1 MLDPTYEEIQEIT
14 DKKLKDY
21 LWSITIDILKEE
33 NIKISEPFKRFI
45 QKNIDN
51 QISLN
56 DIHHFLSLRKNQE
69 VVKPDYYAINI
80 MKWLENGLNTSFRPL
95 QILTLNVN
103 IFDQFNHQKYNID
116 NNKKEKQLMTI
127 IDQYEE
133 IKNEK
138 RTFEQKIEYIIEM
151 ILACYNLEPFQ
162 NYNLITCYLMMVHYL
177 QYNFSNVN
185 YKKLYQETKALL
197 YDILTM
203 DEKHFKKILTT
214 VLEKNSEVQVNNP
227 HL

>member
-1 MLDPTYEEIQEIT
+1 MLDPTYKEIQEIT
-14 DKKLKDY
+14 DKVLKNY

-33 NIKISEPFKRFI
+33 NLKISEAFKRFI

-69 VVKPDYYAINI
+69 IVKPDYYAINI

-103 IFDQFNHQKYNID
+103 IFDKLNHQKYNID
-116 NNKKEKQLMTI
+116 NNEKEKQLMTI
-127 IDQYEE
+127 INQYEE

-138 RTFEQKIEYIIEM
+138 RTLEQKIDFINEM
-151 ILACYNLEPFQ
+151 IFSCYEIKPFQ
-162 NYNLITCYLMMVHYL
+162 QYNLITCYLTMVHFL
-177 QYNFSNVN
+177 QYNFSKIN
-185 YKKLYQETKALL
+185 YKKLFQETNNVL
-197 YDILTM
+197 YDIQTKNK
-203 DEKHFKKILTT
+203 KHLKELLITIVK
-214 VLEKNSEVQVNNP
+214 EC
-227 HL
+227 

>member
-14 DKKLKDY
+14 NKTLKNY
-21 LWSITIDILKEE
+21 LWSITIDVLKVE
-33 NIKISEPFKRFI
+33 NLKISEPFKRFI

-51 QISLN
+51 KISLD

-103 IFDQFNHQKYNID
+103 IFDQLNHQKYNID
-116 NNKKEKQLMTI
+116 NNEKEKQLMTI
-127 IDQYEE
+127 INQYEE

-138 RTFEQKIEYIIEM
+138 RTLEQKIDFISEM
-151 ILACYNLEPFQ
+151 IFSCYEIKPFQ
-162 NYNLITCYLMMVHYL
+162 QYNLITCYLAMVHYL
-177 QYNFSNVN
+177 QYHFSKIN
-185 YKKLYQETKALL
+185 YKRLFQETWYLL
-197 YDILTM
+197 YDIRTTNK
-203 DEKHFKKILTT
+203 KHLKELFIAII
-214 VLEKNSEVQVNNP
+214 EER
-227 HL
+227 

>member
-1 MLDPTYEEIQEIT
+1 MLDPTYKEIQEIT
-14 DKKLKDY
+14 DKTLKDY

-33 NIKISEPFKRFI
+33 NIKISEPFKQFI
-45 QKNIDN
+45 QKNINN

-56 DIHHFLSLRKNQE
+56 DIHHFLSLRKDQE

-185 YKKLYQETKALL
+185 YKKLYQETKAIL

-214 VLEKNSEVQVNNP
+214 VLEKNSEVQ
-227 HL
+227 LT

>member
-1 MLDPTYEEIQEIT
+1 MLDPSYKEIQEIT
-14 DKKLKDY
+14 DKTLKNY

-33 NIKISEPFKRFI
+33 NLQISEPFKRFI

-51 QISLN
+51 KISLN
-56 DIHHFLSLRKNQE
+56 DIHHFLSLRKDQE

-127 IDQYEE
+127 INQYEE
-133 IKNEK
+133 IKSEK
-138 RTFEQKIEYIIEM
+138 RTLEQKIDFISEM
-151 ILACYNLEPFQ
+151 IFSCYAIKPFQ
-162 NYNLITCYLMMVHYL
+162 QYNLITCYLAMIHYL
-177 QYNFSNVN
+177 QYHFSKIN
-185 YKKLYQETKALL
+185 YKKLFQETGYLL
-197 YDILTM
+197 NDIQSM
-203 DEKHFKKILTT
+203 NKKHLKELLIIIVK
-214 VLEKNSEVQVNNP
+214 E
-227 HL
+227 